1 MMASSDNHEL
11 EIEALE
17 RASALAAR
25 FYTEPAVAELER
37 ERVFARSWQ
46 LAAHAG
52 ELAGAGDHVVCT
64 VAGVPVLIVHGADGV
79 LRAFHNV
86 CRHRAGPLATASGR
100 GATTLRCRYHGW
112 TYSLEG
118 RLRAAPEMD
127 GAAGFDPGSIV
138 LAPAAV
144 REWQGLVFVAVAAEA
159 PPFEAVLG
167 GIAERIAPI
176 ELTAMS
182 FYRRVE
188 YEVGCN
194 WKVYVDNYLE
204 GYHLPHVHPGL
215 SKVLDYRAYSTELAE
230 WWSLQHS
237 PLRDA
242 RDVYGEGS
250 AWYFFVYPN
259 LMLNIM
265 PGRLQTNLVTP
276 LGLDR
281 CRVVFDYFY
290 SAGGVALAEE
300 DQRFSDEIQREDIAI
315 CERVQQG
322 LLSRSYVPGR
332 LSPRRESGVWH
343 FRNLLRQAYRCS

>member
-1 MMASSDNHEL
+1 MAHSDDHDLRILSLAE
-11 EIEALE
+11 
-17 RASALAAR
+17 ASALAAR
-25 FYTEPAVAELER
+25 FYADPAVLELER
-37 ERVFARSWQ
+37 GQVFARSWQ
-46 LAAHAG
+46 LAAHAE
-52 ELAGAGDHVVCT
+52 ELTAAGDHVACT
-64 VAGVPVLIVHGADGV
+64 IAGVPMLIVRGTDGV

-86 CRHRAGPLATASGR
+86 CRHRAGPIATESGR

-112 TYSLEG
+112 TYTLEG

-127 GAAGFDPGSIV
+127 DAADFDAATVALSGARV
-138 LAPAAV
+138 C
-144 REWQGLVFVAVAAEA
+144 EWQGLVFVAVSDDLPA
-159 PPFEAVLG
+159 FEGVFG
-167 GIAERIAPI
+167 GIAERIAPVD
-176 ELTAMS
+176 LSAMS
-182 FYRRVE
+182 FHRRVE

-215 SKVLDYRAYSTELAE
+215 SKVLDYRAYATELAE

-242 RDVYGEGS
+242 GNIYGNGS

-265 PGRLQTNLVTP
+265 PDRLQTNVVTP

-290 SAGGVALAEE
+290 SAGGAGLSET
-300 DQRFSDEIQREDIAI
+300 DQGFSDEIQLEDIAI

-322 LLSRSYVPGR
+322 LMSRSYVPGR

-343 FRNLLRQAYRCS
+343 FQNLLRRAYRCS

>member
-1 MMASSDNHEL
+1 MAQSDDPEL
-11 EIEALE
+11 SIVPLE
-17 RASALAAR
+17 RAAALAAR
-25 FYTEPAVAELER
+25 FYTNPSVLEHER
-37 ERVFARSWQ
+37 EQVFARSWQ

-64 VAGVPVLIVHGADGV
+64 VAGVPVLIVRGADGV

-112 TYSLEG
+112 TYDLEG

-127 GAAGFDPGSIV
+127 GAAGFDPGAIA
-138 LAPAAV
+138 LTAAAF
-144 REWQGLVFVAVAAEA
+144 REWQGLVFVTLSGEA
-159 PPFEAVLG
+159 PPFETVLG
-167 GIAERIAPI
+167 GIAERIAPVS
-176 ELTAMS
+176 LGAMS
-182 FYRRVE
+182 FHRRVE
-188 YEVGCN
+188 YELGCN

-215 SKVLDYRAYSTELAE
+215 SKLLDYRAYTTELAE

-242 RDVYGEGS
+242 EDIYGRGT

-265 PGRLQTNLVTP
+265 PDRLQTNLVTP
-276 LGLDR
+276 LGVDR

-290 SAGGVALAEE
+290 SGQGVALADE
-300 DQRFSDEIQREDIAI
+300 DQPFSDEIQREDIEI

-322 LLSRSYVPGR
+322 LRSRSYIPGR

-343 FRNLLRQAYRCS
+343 FQNLLRHAYRYP